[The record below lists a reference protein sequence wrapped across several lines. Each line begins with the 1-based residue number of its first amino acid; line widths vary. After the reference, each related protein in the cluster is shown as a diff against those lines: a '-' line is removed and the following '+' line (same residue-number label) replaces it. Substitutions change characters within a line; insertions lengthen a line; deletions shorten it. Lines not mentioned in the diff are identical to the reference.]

1 MPLVARIAFLCL
13 SAAAGLAA
21 AWFLVA
27 GEGPIPPKLSKV
39 SGAEDTSASH
49 SRSIQARGVGR
60 RVPHHASASDPL
72 ASTNRKRQSSTRRAA
87 AKDKDPKHSRTIAPQ
102 DKTRSDAIGRA
113 VNPHS
118 TRLPDASGEAAATHQ
133 LGDAQAAGGPPAEP
147 FVPAA
152 SNGLALQPE
161 PAQPPLGQQVVD
173 LSPQGEA
180 PAGKQTADDAS
191 SSTRVPLP
199 QPAGQSRTTQI
210 RLRDPQDDEQRLE
223 IVLQDTDLREALE
236 LLSKQGGINI
246 IAGPNVQGKVSASL
260 VDVTVDEA
268 LNAIL
273 RSTGY
278 QARREGSFVYVG
290 SPQDFAA
297 MDAAGDR
304 ISTRLYRPNYVTAKD
319 LQDLITP
326 LLTPAPVGKVSVTAP
341 AEQGIK
347 ASSDSSGG
355 NNYAASEAVLV
366 QDYERV
372 LQQIDRIV
380 AEMDVQPAQ
389 VAIESMILSVK
400 LDDQFKFGV
409 DFQLLRDK
417 EHVRFGWNNPRINP
431 LSGAGTVDPA
441 TGGIVGEFAFD
452 SGGLKFAFL
461 DSNLGAFLDALE
473 TIGDTNVV
481 ATPRLMCLNK
491 QRAEI
496 LIGNQLGYVST
507 TQTSTS
513 TTQSVSFLEVGA
525 QLRLRPFIS
534 DDGMIRLEIH
544 PELSTG
550 EVRVEGGFT
559 LPNKDVTQVT
569 TNIMVP
575 DGCTLVIGGLM
586 RDQLST
592 STSQVPFMGSLPW
605 VGFLFR
611 RKNERIERRELLV
624 LVTPHVITPPDMCRD
639 GAHRALNYL
648 ERQQVYADHMSPLG
662 RRHMSRSL
670 VRRSRQMLAMGR
682 PQLALRLAD
691 LAVHFDPVNQEAI
704 TLRSQIASQS
714 PDSRRAEEA
723 TRPLSHPLDDTYV
736 APWLLEEIEY
746 LGTREA
752 QWEETPGETLPGEPT
767 PAQQQPGGG
776 SQAPAETP
784 EDENTPADLQGVE

>member
-1 MPLVARIAFLCL
+1 MGTP
-13 SAAAGLAA
+13 
-21 AWFLVA
+21 
-27 GEGPIPPKLSKV
+27 
-39 SGAEDTSASH
+39 ASH
-49 SRSIQARGVGR
+49 NRSVQPHSVQPRVSRHQSTSGL
-60 RVPHHASASDPL
+60 H
-72 ASTNRKRQSSTRRAA
+72 ASTNRNHPASSRKTPKKR
-87 AKDKDPKHSRTIAPQ
+87 AKHQKHSRGFAPQ
-102 DKTRSDAIGRA
+102 NETRGSAFGTA
-113 VNPHS
+113 VSPH
-118 TRLPDASGEAAATHQ
+118 TTTVSGAFAMAAAASPT
-133 LGDAQAAGGPPAEP
+133 GESEPAAPPPAKSLRTASSDGLP
-147 FVPAA
+147 LKPAP
-152 SNGLALQPE
+152 PE
-161 PAQPPLGQQVVD
+161 PPLGQQIVD
-173 LSPQGEA
+173 LSPN
-180 PAGKQTADDAS
+180 AGGQAADDAR
-191 SSTRVPLP
+191 STRDAPS
-199 QPAGQSRTTQI
+199 QPVGGSGTAARI
-210 RLRDPQDDEQRLE
+210 RLRNPQDDDEQRLE

-236 LLSKQGGINI
+236 LLSKQGDLNI
-246 IAGPNVQGKVSASL
+246 IAGPSVQGKVSASL
-260 VDVTVDEA
+260 VDVTVEEA

-278 QARREGSFVYVG
+278 QARREGAFVYVG
-290 SPQDFAA
+290 SPQDFAV
-297 MDAAGDR
+297 MEAAGDR
-304 ISTRLYRPNYVTAKD
+304 TSTRLYRPNYVTAKD
-319 LQDLITP
+319 LHDLITP
-326 LLTPAPVGKVSVTAP
+326 LLTPPPVGKVSVTAP

-347 ASSDSSGG
+347 ASSDAAGG
-355 NNYAASEAVLV
+355 NSYAASEAVLV

-372 LQQIDRIV
+372 LVQIDRIV
-380 AEMDVQPAQ
+380 AEMDVQPPQ
-389 VAIESMILSVK
+389 VAIEAMILSVK

-409 DFQLLRDK
+409 DFQLLRDR
-417 EHVRFGWNNPRINP
+417 EHVRFGLNSPRINP
-431 LSGAGTVDPA
+431 LNGSGTVNPA

-452 SGGLKFAFL
+452 TGGLKFAFL
-461 DSNLGAFLDALE
+461 DSNLGVFLDALE

-550 EVRVEGGFT
+550 DVRVEGGFT

-592 STSQVPFMGSLPW
+592 STSQVPFLGSLPW

-624 LVTPHVITPPDMCRD
+624 LVTPHVITPPDMCRE
-639 GAHRALNYL
+639 GARRGLDYL
-648 ERQQVYADHMSPLG
+648 ERHQAYADHMSPLG
-662 RRHMSRSL
+662 RRHLCRSL

-691 LAVHFDPVNQEAI
+691 LAVHFDPVNREAI
-704 TLRSQIASQS
+704 ALRRQIALQS
-714 PDSRRAEEA
+714 PEMRGAAEA
-723 TRPLSHPLDDTYV
+723 MRPLSHPLDDTYV
-736 APWLLEEIEY
+736 APWLLEEIEFSSA
-746 LGTREA
+746 REVSV
-752 QWEETPGETLPGEPT
+752 EEGPAAALPREPAP
-767 PAQQQPGGG
+767 PAQQQAPGG
-776 SQAPAETP
+776 QPPP
-784 EDENTPADLQGVE
+784 EILKDEKLPADLQEVE

>member
-13 SAAAGLAA
+13 SAAAGLVA
-21 AWFLVA
+21 AWFLAA
-27 GEGPIPPKLSKV
+27 GEGPVPPTQLGAV
-39 SGAEDTSASH
+39 SGREGVPA
-49 SRSIQARGVGR
+49 SRSRSVQAHRMRQSEPRHESTSG
-60 RVPHHASASDPL
+60 PL
-72 ASTNRKRQSSTRRAA
+72 ASTNLSRPAASRKASEKRASRHKASRGAASHGEVRASAFRSTGSPHTTTATEASARTPAA
-87 AKDKDPKHSRTIAPQ
+87 SP
-102 DKTRSDAIGRA
+102 
-113 VNPHS
+113 
-118 TRLPDASGEAAATHQ
+118 SGETQPA
-133 LGDAQAAGGPPAEP
+133 DPPPAEP
-147 FVPAA
+147 LRSA
-152 SNGLALQPE
+152 SSNDLPLKPE
-161 PAQPPLGQQVVD
+161 LPQPPLRQQIVD
-173 LSPQGEA
+173 LSPNAAG
-180 PAGKQTADDAS
+180 PAANDAH
-191 SSTRVPLP
+191 STRNSLP
-199 QPAGQSRTTQI
+199 QPAGSSGTAARI
-210 RLRDPQDDEQRLE
+210 RLRDPQDDDEQRLE

-236 LLSKQGGINI
+236 LLSKQGGLNI
-246 IAGPNVQGKVSASL
+246 IAGPSVQGKVSASL

-268 LNAIL
+268 LDAIL

-278 QARREGSFVYVG
+278 QARREGAFVYVG
-290 SPQDFAA
+290 SPQDFVA
-297 MDAAGDR
+297 MEAAGDR

-319 LQDLITP
+319 LQDLIAP
-326 LLTPAPVGKVSVTAP
+326 LLTPPPVGKVSVTAP

-347 ASSDSSGG
+347 ASGDASGG
-355 NNYAASEAVLV
+355 NSYAASEAVLV

-372 LQQIDRIV
+372 LVQIDRIV

-389 VAIESMILSVK
+389 VAIEAMILSVK

-409 DFQLLRDK
+409 DFQLLRDR

-431 LSGAGTVDPA
+431 LNGSGTVNPA

-452 SGGLKFAFL
+452 TGGLKFAFL
-461 DSNLGAFLDALE
+461 DSNLGVFLDALE

-624 LVTPHVITPPDMCRD
+624 LVTPHVITPPDMCHE
-639 GAHRALNYL
+639 GARRGLDYL

-662 RRHMSRSL
+662 RRHVSRSL

-691 LAVHFDPVNQEAI
+691 LAVHFDPVNQEAVS
-704 TLRSQIASQS
+704 LRGQIASQS
-714 PDSRRAEEA
+714 PETRRAAEA
-723 TRPLSHPLDDTYV
+723 MRPLSHPLDDTYV
-736 APWLLEEIEY
+736 APWLLEEIEF
-746 LGTREA
+746 LGA
-752 QWEETPGETLPGEPT
+752 HETPLETESDVALPREPVPAGQQQAPGEQLPL
-767 PAQQQPGGG
+767 
-776 SQAPAETP
+776 EMLDD
-784 EDENTPADLQGVE
+784 EDAPADLREVE

>member
-1 MPLVARIAFLCL
+1 MPLFARIALLCM
-13 SAAAGLAA
+13 AAVAGLAA
-21 AWFLVA
+21 AWFLAAVEQPA
-27 GEGPIPPKLSKV
+27 DPQRHNAATASPGRLRLPAARAQAHPSVPRRNQPAVPPAQARRRSAK
-39 SGAEDTSASH
+39 SGNTSAKLAR
-49 SRSIQARGVGR
+49 SRAGMVHDPQHNDERSQAERASPER
-60 RVPHHASASDPL
+60 QEATQNDTPAPAAHAALPV
-72 ASTNRKRQSSTRRAA
+72 QPERAA
-87 AKDKDPKHSRTIAPQ
+87 T
-102 DKTRSDAIGRA
+102 
-113 VNPHS
+113 
-118 TRLPDASGEAAATHQ
+118 
-133 LGDAQAAGGPPAEP
+133 AGFGPPRAEN
-147 FVPAA
+147 VPG
-152 SNGLALQPE
+152 SPLQLQ
-161 PAQPPLGQQVVD
+161 QPQRPLEQQIVD
-173 LSPQGEA
+173 LSLDAGDQPPIAGAENGPQNSLPPPTRPSA
-180 PAGKQTADDAS
+180 PPARVHLRAAS
-191 SSTRVPLP
+191 E
-199 QPAGQSRTTQI
+199 
-210 RLRDPQDDEQRLE
+210 DDEQRLE
-223 IVLQDTDLREALE
+223 IVFQDTNLREALE
-236 LLSKQGGINI
+236 LLSKQGGLNI
-246 IAGPNVQGKVSASL
+246 IAGPTVQGKVTASL
-260 VDVTVDEA
+260 VDVTIDEA
-268 LNAIL
+268 LKAIL

-278 QARREGSFVYVG
+278 QARREGAFIYVG
-290 SPQDFAA
+290 SPQDFIA

-304 ISTRLYRPNYVTAKD
+304 IATRLYRPNYVTAKD

-347 ASSDSSGG
+347 ANSDGAGG

-372 LQQIDRIV
+372 LLQIDRIV
-380 AEMDVQPAQ
+380 AEMDVRPAQ
-389 VAIESMILSVK
+389 VAIEAMILSVK

-409 DFQLLRDK
+409 DFQLLRDR
-417 EHVRFGWNNPRINP
+417 EHIRFGWNNPRMNP
-431 LSGAGTVDPA
+431 LNGAGIVNPA
-441 TGGIVGEFAFD
+441 TGGLVGEFAFD
-452 SGGLKFAFL
+452 TGGLKFAFL
-461 DSNLGAFLDALE
+461 DSNLGAFLEALE

-592 STSQVPFMGSLPW
+592 STSQVPFMGSLPV

-624 LVTPHVITPPDMCRD
+624 LVTPHVITPPEMCREGSQRGLD
-639 GAHRALNYL
+639 YL

-662 RRHMSRSL
+662 RRHVSRSL

-682 PQLALRLAD
+682 PLLALRLAD
-691 LAVHFDPVNQEAI
+691 LAVHFDPLNREAI
-704 TLRSQIASQS
+704 GLRSEMAARS
-714 PDSRRAEEA
+714 PEARRAAEA
-723 TRPLSHPLDDTYV
+723 MQPLSHPLDDTFV
-736 APWLLEEIEY
+736 APWLLEEIEFAGVRD
-746 LGTREA
+746 LMWGAGTGMRA
-752 QWEETPGETLPGEPT
+752 
-767 PAQQQPGGG
+767 PGGPTQAG
-776 SQAPAETP
+776 QGASPDKGAEHLPEDLWAPADT
-784 EDENTPADLQGVE
+784 QGANE